1 MKPLKDSATDEE
13 KAARE
18 AKLVEVKPKVII
30 ISRVAGAG
38 GHSYTQNICKINFL
52 PTHYPRKL
60 IRTIMLILSSG
71 RPLQRL
77 VIFPNF
83 VP

>member
-30 ISRVAGAG
+30 ITRVAGAG
-38 GHSYTQNICKINFL
+38 GHSYKKI
-52 PTHYPRKL
+52 YAKL
-60 IRTIMLILSSG
+60 IFYQLITLE
-71 RPLQRL
+71 
-77 VIFPNF
+77 N
-83 VP
+83 